1 MGLHPDLIPALAS
14 LLRDASTRMQLVVT
28 THSDALVDALSDTPE
43 AVLVCEKHEGSTTM
57 RRLNKADLSDWLEK
71 YTLGQLWR
79 RGELGGNRW

>member
-1 MGLHPDLIPALAS
+1 MGLHPDLIPALAN

-28 THSDALVDALSDTPE
+28 THSDALIDALSDTPE

-57 RRLNKADLSDWLEK
+57 RRLSKEDLSDWLEK